1 MSLLLWNCRGLGKP
15 LTENELVR
23 LIQEKDL
30 SVVFIA
36 ETWTDE
42 IRLDRTL
49 SKINFD
55 QKWVVLRLNR
65 GGGLALFWKSSINIE
80 VVDSHRYYIDT
91 IINGNTE
98 DAWRFTGFYGKP
110 ETHRRSEAWN
120 KLRSLN
126 ARMNIPWICGGD
138 FNEIVRHD
146 EKWVGHLEI
155 IIKCNYS
162 EMWSMNVV
170 SWIWDMWGQSS
181 LGQNIMLMGTP

>member
-30 SVVFIA
+30 SVAFIA

-65 GGGLALFWKSSINIE
+65 GGGLALF
-80 VVDSHRYYIDT
+80 
-91 IINGNTE
+91 
-98 DAWRFTGFYGKP
+98 
-110 ETHRRSEAWN
+110 
-120 KLRSLN
+120 
-126 ARMNIPWICGGD
+126 
-138 FNEIVRHD
+138 
-146 EKWVGHLEI
+146 
-155 IIKCNYS
+155 
-162 EMWSMNVV
+162 
-170 SWIWDMWGQSS
+170 
-181 LGQNIMLMGTP
+181 